1 MKPLLRLLIL
11 FFFFCLH
18 PILPEDKGLPDSD
31 NQVNQENAENDV
43 SKNTIQDKNSEPNQ
57 DDQKAKIKN
66 KERAKETS
74 TFQSNWFTSRVGEG
88 FTITSD
94 DGESLMNIRIRGQFR
109 GTSRIVPEDKNKEGS
124 TFEIRRLRMINRGKV
139 KGDEWHYNVQL
150 GFAERDQ
157 EIDQDVPLRDAIL
170 TYNGL
175 ERIKFSFG
183 QMKIPFNRQRLI
195 SSGAL
200 QLPDRSIVNAELN
213 LDRDVGI
220 QAFSN
225 NLFGLTDYLS
235 INLGVFGG
243 DGRNRTNPGSGL
255 LTIAKLTYYP
265 FGNFLSNRLAG
276 VDDELLAETDFAR
289 EKTPKIA
296 IGIASAYNNKTNRER
311 STFGKVYQFA
321 EFDYRHYSADFM
333 VKWMGFTF
341 LTELLSRQA
350 DLPYIEKNINN
361 QLQREYS
368 RSTYG
373 YFIQT
378 SYLFE
383 SNWELTARWGEFK
396 PWEGTNPEIKL
407 SREMGGGISY
417 YFSKHNLKW
426 QADYFKLSGDP
437 TLTIGTYEI
446 RTQLQLFY

>member
-1 MKPLLRLLIL
+1 
-11 FFFFCLH
+11 
-18 PILPEDKGLPDSD
+18 
-31 NQVNQENAENDV
+31 
-43 SKNTIQDKNSEPNQ
+43 
-57 DDQKAKIKN
+57 
-66 KERAKETS
+66 
-74 TFQSNWFTSRVGEG
+74 
-88 FTITSD
+88 
-94 DGESLMNIRIRGQFR
+94 
-109 GTSRIVPEDKNKEGS
+109 
-124 TFEIRRLRMINRGKV
+124 
-139 KGDEWHYNVQL
+139 
-150 GFAERDQ
+150 
-157 EIDQDVPLRDAIL
+157 
-170 TYNGL
+170 
-175 ERIKFSFG
+175 
-183 QMKIPFNRQRLI
+183 MKIPFNRQRLI

-321 EFDYRHYSADFM
+321 EFDYRHYSADFI

-350 DLPYIEKNINN
+350 NLPYIEKNINN
-361 QLQREYS
+361 QLIREYS

-437 TLTIGTYEI
+437 TLTIGSYEI